1 MSHIE
6 QRKQEFRSYAEAQ
19 LRPILEK
26 MVEKAMIALPS
37 DPIDFMITYLQ
48 QQSSTSAADVL
59 AAKKQSAD
67 GGEKDAEIAKL
78 SDKVAKLELENE
90 ELKKASAGGS
100 DDSAAA
106 EVEKLKAENESLKA
120 QVESLKSGG
129 GGEAAAAAEPEVSAA
144 PEEEEG
150 GDKAAVMAKKLDSNR
165 AVYIVGENSTK
176 PKLVEDA
183 ISILRGEGKE
193 IELVDVSI
201 ATRSH
206 EFYGKWDDEGK
217 WQDSPFTA
225 ALRKFQS
232 EGEKAGGLQVVYIKG
247 DVTLFIAEDLKN
259 QVASKDELL
268 IPDDTKLTVPTSV
281 RLIVEV
287 GEHAP
292 NEVPS
297 KCANVVLPNEE
308 EEDE

>member
-1 MSHIE
+1 MSGSTMFLIVVTV
-6 QRKQEFRSYAEAQ
+6 FFLVSFFF
-19 LRPILEK
+19 LPPFLP
-26 MVEKAMIALPS
+26 LPS
-37 DPIDFMITYLQ
+37 L
-48 QQSSTSAADVL
+48 L
-59 AAKKQSAD
+59 HC
-67 GGEKDAEIAKL
+67 G
-78 SDKVAKLELENE
+78 
-90 ELKKASAGGS
+90 
-100 DDSAAA
+100 
-106 EVEKLKAENESLKA
+106 
-120 QVESLKSGG
+120 
-129 GGEAAAAAEPEVSAA
+129 
-144 PEEEEG
+144 
-150 GDKAAVMAKKLDSNR
+150 AVQ
-165 AVYIVGENSTK
+165 
-176 PKLVEDA
+176 
-183 ISILRGEGKE
+183 ILRGEGKE